1 MARYS
6 KEHKEQT
13 RRSILSAATAAFRGR
28 GILGTRV
35 DEVMRL
41 AGLTHGGFYAHFDSK
56 DELVAEACVAGVRD
70 AHDKLFA
77 VATRTS
83 PEERIRALLDIYLTT
98 ERRDAA
104 GCTLATL
111 GCEIARQPAAVRR
124 RFTRALIQSV
134 EQLAPTMPADD
145 AERQLD
151 QTLALLSAMVGAMM
165 LARAVSDRKLSDR
178 ILDVGRRAFGG
189 AVERLS
195 A

>member
-13 RRSILSAATAAFRGR
+13 RRSILSAATAAFRSR

-56 DELVAEACVAGVRD
+56 DELVAEACVAGVCD
-70 AHDKLFA
+70 ARDKLFA

-83 PEERIRALLDIYLTT
+83 PEERIRALLDAYLTT

-124 RFTRALIQSV
+124 QFTRALIQSV

-145 AERQLD
+145 AERQRD

-165 LARAVSDRKLSDR
+165 LARAVSDRRLSDR
-178 ILDVGRRAFGG
+178 ILNLGRRAFGG

>member
-13 RRSILSAATAAFRGR
+13 RRSILSAATAAFRR
-28 GILGTRV
+28 PRDLGTRV
-35 DEVMRL
+35 DEVMGL

-56 DELVAEACVAGVRD
+56 DELVAEACVAGVCD
-70 AHDKLFA
+70 ARDKLFA

-83 PEERIRALLDIYLTT
+83 PEKRVRALLDAYLTT

-124 RFTRALIQSV
+124 QFTRALIQSV

-145 AERQLD
+145 AERNG
-151 QTLALLSAMVGAMM
+151 T
-165 LARAVSDRKLSDR
+165 
-178 ILDVGRRAFGG
+178 RRWRCSRPWS
-189 AVERLS
+189 EQ
-195 A
+195 